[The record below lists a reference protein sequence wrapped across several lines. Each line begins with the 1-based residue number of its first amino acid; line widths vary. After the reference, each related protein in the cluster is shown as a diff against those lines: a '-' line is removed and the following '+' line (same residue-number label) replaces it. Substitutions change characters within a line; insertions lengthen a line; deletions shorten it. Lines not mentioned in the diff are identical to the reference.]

1 MCTAISLKSKYH
13 YFGRNLDL
21 DRGYDERV
29 VITPEFFPLKFIN
42 QEAIETHYSMIGMAC
57 VAKDYPL
64 YFEATNSVGLSAAGL
79 NFPGNAVY
87 NNYAEDKINIASY
100 EFIPFILSQCS
111 DVSEAE
117 FLLRKINITADAFS
131 CKLKP
136 TPLHWII
143 ADADRSIT
151 VEPLAKELKIYDNPF
166 GVLTNNPTFDFH
178 IQNINNYMH
187 LSEGAAFN
195 RLSKNL
201 EFNNYSLGMGA
212 LGLPGDYSSVS
223 RFVRGVF
230 IKVKSKCGKFENES
244 VCQFFHILDGVSMPY
259 GCVLTEKGEYEFTRY
274 SSCCNTKKGI
284 YYYKTYN
291 CFLPFAVDMNS
302 FNLKSDKLI
311 EICFEDE
318 FIVRKSLEKDNSS
331 LYNYKKE

>member
-1 MCTAISLKSKYH
+1 MCTAVSFKTKDH

-21 DRGYDERV
+21 ERGYNERV
-29 VITPEFFPLKFIN
+29 TITPESFVLKFRN
-42 QEAIETHYSMIGMAC
+42 QTVIETHYSMIGMAC
-57 VAKDYPL
+57 IADCYPL
-64 YFEATNSVGLSAAGL
+64 YFEATNSAGLSIAGL

-87 NNYAEDKINIASY
+87 NDYAADKINIASY
-100 EFIPFILSQCS
+100 EFIPFILAQCS
-111 DVSEAE
+111 DVTEAE
-117 FLLRKINITADAFS
+117 SLLHRINVTSDAFS
-131 CKLKP
+131 EKLQP

-151 VEPLAKELKIYDNPF
+151 VEPLISGLKIYDNPF
-166 GVLTNNPTFDFH
+166 GILTNNPTFDFH
-178 IQNINNYMH
+178 VQNINNYMH
-187 LSEGAAFN
+187 LSEGAASDS
-195 RLSKNL
+195 LSKNFEL
-201 EFNNYSLGMGA
+201 SNYSLGMGA
-212 LGLPGDYSSVS
+212 LGLPGDYSSAS

-230 IKVKSKCGKFENES
+230 IKEKSKCGESESES
-244 VCQFFHILDGVSMPY
+244 VCQFFHILDGVAMPY

-274 SSCCNTKKGI
+274 SSCCNTEKGI

-311 EICFEDE
+311 EISFEDE
-318 FIVRKSLEKDNSS
+318 FIASKSLEKDYSS